1 MGGLQHG
8 VGLPHAGG
16 IAKKDFQSSP
26 GGPSAFWMLR
36 SSCSESGRLSSS
48 FTELPPSCLQAALA
62 ARSHPASRDDFPPFS
77 RGFSCSGGVGHWRDS
92 QGMSSRS
99 FDLAPLPRT
108 GRRSLW
114 QRNARR
120 APPRNSPLC
129 RTPAKPLPA
138 APIPYAPLLSLA
150 VPKSPPLVCFPFPS
164 YDGEGDLNRGF
175 LFLLPIIPPKRYG

>member
-1 MGGLQHG
+1 
-8 VGLPHAGG
+8 
-16 IAKKDFQSSP
+16 
-26 GGPSAFWMLR
+26 MLR

-99 FDLAPLPRT
+99 FDLAPLPADRPEV
-108 GRRSLW
+108 LW

-138 APIPYAPLLSLA
+138 APIPYAPPSLPCGFEIPASGVLSLSIIRRGMGFEQGIPFLTPHYT
-150 VPKSPPLVCFPFPS
+150 PKEIWVRFVFSAPC
-164 YDGEGDLNRGF
+164 
-175 LFLLPIIPPKRYG
+175 